1 VIERSFQL
9 LPGIGPWRERDLW
22 SRGLLDWKAFRA
34 APQLSEL
41 PAKQAESLGARIAEA
56 EAALAYRDLGHLAE
70 LLPTREHWRLYPAF
84 LDEAVFL
91 DIETDGAVNGRPT
104 VVSLFD
110 RRGLHVFI
118 QGRNLDELPD
128 ALRLSRLWVSFN
140 GRCFDVPVLQKQFD
154 DLPEPAVHLDLRF
167 LCHRV
172 GLQGGLKS
180 VEQTVGIA
188 RPPHLRGVGGLD
200 AVVLWRTW
208 RANDEVAAL
217 RFLVEY
223 NLYDAFQL
231 RALAD
236 SAYNLAVEQLAFDDE
251 RITVWER
258 GDLLYDVNR
267 IVLGLGPSSDVA
279 ALQTAE
285 GQV

>member
-22 SRGLLDWKAFRA
+22 SRGLVDWNAFRA
-34 APQLSEL
+34 APHLSEL
-41 PAKQAESLGARIAEA
+41 PTRQAESLGARIAEA
-56 EAALAYRDLGHLAE
+56 EAALAYRDLAHLAG

-91 DIETDGAVNGRPT
+91 DIETDGAANGRPT

-110 RRGLHVFI
+110 KQGLHVFI
-118 QGRNLDELPD
+118 QGRNLEELPE
-128 ALRLSRLWVSFN
+128 ALRRSTLWVSFN
-140 GRCFDVPVLQKQFD
+140 GRCFDVPVLQKHFD
-154 DLPEPAVHLDLRF
+154 GLPEPIVHLDLRF

-172 GLQGGLKS
+172 GLRGGLKS

-188 RPPHLRGVGGLD
+188 RPPHLRGLGGLD
-200 AVVLWRTW
+200 AVVLWRSW
-208 RANDEVAAL
+208 RSHEAVEAL

-236 SAYNLAVEQLAFDDE
+236 SAYNLAVEQLAFDGE
-251 RITVWER
+251 RIAVWER
-258 GDLLYDVNR
+258 GDLLYDVSR
-267 IVLGLGPSSDVA
+267 IILGLGPAPDVSSS
-279 ALQTAE
+279 LSAE
-285 GQV
+285 G

>member
-9 LPGIGPWRERDLW
+9 LPGIGPWRERNLW

-34 APQLSEL
+34 APHLSEL
-41 PAKQAESLGARIAEA
+41 APEQADSLATRITEA
-56 EAALAYRDLGHLAE
+56 ETALAERDLERLAQ
-70 LLPTREHWRLYPAF
+70 LLPPREHWRLYPAF

-110 RRGLHVFI
+110 AQGLHVFI
-118 QGRNLDELPD
+118 QDRNLESLPEV
-128 ALRLSRLWVSFN
+128 LQRSRLWVTFN
-140 GRCFDVPVLQKQFD
+140 GRCFDEPVLRRHFA
-154 DLPEPAVHLDLRF
+154 DLPTPAVHLDLRF

-172 GLQGGLKS
+172 GLRGGLKS

-188 RPPHLRGVGGLD
+188 RPPHLRGVAGMD
-200 AVVLWRTW
+200 AVILWRNW
-208 RANDEVAAL
+208 KASDELAAL

-231 RALAD
+231 RAVAD
-236 SAYNLAVEQLAFDDE
+236 VAYNLAVEQLAFDEE
-251 RITVWER
+251 RISVWER
-258 GDLLYDVNR
+258 GDLLYDVSR
-267 IVLGLGPSSDVA
+267 LVLGLGRAPEFGVSATVGA
-279 ALQTAE
+279 
-285 GQV
+285 